1 MVKVAT
7 SRSNKTHSGEHV
19 PRRGA
24 VFPFFKENDVFTDTE
39 LAQIKETFEAIPNWA
54 TVSWCPEGERM
65 LFTITPTIDITFDG
79 RTEISARD
87 VEELRQEIEMVYENF
102 DVDLEVSR
110 WIGEDGH
117 GRNGAPYH
125 IRDILKEMEQM
136 EQMYEIIY
144 IQMLKQ

>member
-1 MVKVAT
+1 M
-7 SRSNKTHSGEHV
+7 
-19 PRRGA
+19 
-24 VFPFFKENDVFTDTE
+24 FTGTE
-39 LAQIKETFEAIPNWA
+39 LAQIKEAFEAIPNWA

>member
-1 MVKVAT
+1 M
-7 SRSNKTHSGEHV
+7 
-19 PRRGA
+19 
-24 VFPFFKENDVFTDTE
+24 FTDTE

-110 WIGEDGH
+110 WIGEDGY